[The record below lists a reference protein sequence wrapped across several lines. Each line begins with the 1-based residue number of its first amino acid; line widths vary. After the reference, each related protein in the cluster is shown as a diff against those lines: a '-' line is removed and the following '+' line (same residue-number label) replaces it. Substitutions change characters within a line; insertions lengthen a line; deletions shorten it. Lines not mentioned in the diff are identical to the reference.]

1 MNVSCQRHRIASMAA
16 AILNSAL
23 YVLRSIHDDT
33 RITRGQNYAVVRHC
47 SPFVYYQRFDTHVAV
62 SLLGREPVGPARR
75 IFLQRR
81 GWRTALLG
89 WRLGGLLGGT
99 VGKDVEVTPENECR
113 SLSQVPETAL
123 SSRGRSH
130 IATEIKD
137 DSVSDLKPL
146 ETSVCHIPASAPDG
160 YYRLRVTT
168 SNPSHNICSTP
179 VFRLL
184 SSSPDTPSPRG
195 ATLAQL
201 PVEFGAKTAVTSVQ
215 VAAWSAAYALFP
227 FLAVGSWLPGAS
239 GISKRAMDTVWRWAG
254 AQSYVDDK
262 REQFQVDAKLAS
274 ADQAMPWGAV
284 GVRRQFDIDEDRR
297 RGRGGYVVRY

>member
-1 MNVSCQRHRIASMAA
+1 MAA

-33 RITRGQNYAVVRHC
+33 RITRGQSYALVRHC
-47 SPFVYYQRFDTHVAV
+47 SPFVYYQRFDTHVAIT
-62 SLLGREPVGPARR
+62 LHGREAVGPGRR

-89 WRLGGLLGGT
+89 WRLGGLLGGN
-99 VGKDVEVTPENECR
+99 VGKDVEVTPANTCA
-113 SLSQVPETAL
+113 SLAQVPTSAL
-123 SSRGRSH
+123 SAGGRSQ
-130 IATEIKD
+130 IAAENKD
-137 DSVSDLKPL
+137 DAVSDLKQI

-168 SNPSHNICSTP
+168 SNPSHSICATP

-201 PVEFGAKTAVTSVQ
+201 PIELGAQTAVTSVQ
-215 VAAWSAAYALFP
+215 VACWSAAYALFP

-239 GISKRAMDTVWRWAG
+239 GVSRRAIDAVWRWAG
-254 AQSYVDDK
+254 ARSYVDDK
-262 REQFQVDAKLAS
+262 RGQYRVDDKIAT
-274 ADQAMPWGAV
+274 ADQAVPWGAV